1 MFYKA
6 IGFARTYGETE
17 ISPDLKIMCKKSE
30 NTGLIENVS
39 LSDGS
44 DRGQESRDY
53 LLSQFGSLCEMRE

>member
-1 MFYKA
+1 
-6 IGFARTYGETE
+6 
-17 ISPDLKIMCKKSE
+17 MCKKSE

-39 LSDGS
+39 LPDDS